1 MGGQKLALS
10 VILLTHNQ
18 ADILA
23 LQISSLERQS
33 GINLADFEVIVT
45 DDSSRDDELAKVEE
59 RLARTPLTCRLLRQH
74 SDRFWATKARNT
86 AIRAAQGKLLLFFDG
101 DMIPELDAMAKH
113 VATQAGR
120 EKHLLAGHRLRRRLT
135 LERDDVMDFG
145 RVIAA
150 CRAGGLPDPVV
161 ARWQRDEERRRSE
174 FLHSKHPWHVIFSC
188 HMSVRAAPEVLF
200 DEHFVGWGPEDWE
213 LAYRLTHRHGYTVDF
228 APAIVAYEADH
239 LGGGVA
245 NVFRTHTQEAIVDY
259 LRNTFY
265 FFDRCSGLEIEG
277 VFWGLRKLKL
287 EDDSWVIT
295 PTDSNY
301 SLESRIAEARAW
313 LISHGRYEIPPRT

>member
-1 MGGQKLALS
+1 MDKQNLLLS

-33 GINLADFEVIVT
+33 GIDLADFEVIVT

-59 RLARTPLTCRLLRQH
+59 RLARTPLACRLLRQR
-74 SDRFWATKARNT
+74 SDRFWATKARNA
-86 AIRAAQGKLLLFFDG
+86 AIRSARGKLLLFFDG
-101 DMIPELDAMAKH
+101 DMIPELDAVAKH

-120 EKHLLAGHRLRRRLT
+120 EKHLLAGHRLRRRPT
-135 LERDDVMDFG
+135 LERDDVIDFD

-150 CRAGGLPDPVV
+150 CRAGDLPDSLV

-174 FLHSKHPWHVIFSC
+174 FLHSEHPWRVIFSC
-188 HMSVRAAPEVLF
+188 HMSVQAAPEVLF

-213 LAYRLTHRHGYTVDF
+213 LAYRLTHRHGYTIDF

-245 NVFRTHTQEAIVDY
+245 NVFRMHTQEAVVDY
-259 LRNTFY
+259 LRNTFH
-265 FFDRCSGLEIEG
+265 FFDCCPGLTIEEA
-277 VFWGLRKLKL
+277 FWGLRKLKL
-287 EDDSWVIT
+287 QNDQWVIT
-295 PTDSNY
+295 PTDPDCD
-301 SLESRIAEARAW
+301 LDERVAEARAW
-313 LISHGRYEIPPRT
+313 LMARGHEPPLRA